1 VKTLPVTRQ
10 LRETLTDDVQ
20 LSRLFVGVIAPPAW
34 TDEEF
39 AYDVVQEI
47 LAGGKTGRLYRA
59 LVFDRELAQEV
70 DMATDKSTFGST
82 SEIRVTVK
90 PGHLPAEAEAV
101 LNAELERLANTPPSD
116 AELKR
121 AQRNLEARLY
131 RGLERLNGN
140 GSRAD
145 LLNAMQMW
153 RADPGFVNQ
162 LVGRYRGVTAK
173 QVQETVRRVLAHD
186 ARVVLIVNP
195 ANPAARTA
203 SAR

>member
-1 VKTLPVTRQ
+1 
-10 LRETLTDDVQ
+10 
-20 LSRLFVGVIAPPAW
+20 VIAPPAW
-34 TDEEF
+34 SDEGF
-39 AYDVVQEI
+39 AFDVVQEI
-47 LAGGKTGRLYRA
+47 LAGGKTGRLYRS

-70 DMATDKSTFGST
+70 DMATDKSTFGSA

-153 RADPGFVNQ
+153 RGDPAFVNQ
-162 LVGRYRGVTAK
+162 LVARYGAVTAK
-173 QVQETVRRVLAHD
+173 QVQEAARRVLAPE

-195 ANPAARTA
+195 ANPAVRTA
-203 SAR
+203 SAQ